1 MEIAGLA
8 ILVVI
13 VGALLWLGWSLAP
26 FIFVA
31 LFLYVVFR
39 YHRDI
44 PKVVRA
50 VFAEFRKI
58 MKK

>member
-31 LFLYVVFR
+31 LFIYGVFR
-39 YHRDI
+39 YHREI
-44 PKVVRA
+44 PKIVRA
-50 VFAEFRKI
+50 FFAELRKGR
-58 MKK
+58 KK